1 MVLEISKGIEPGNL
15 KITVLVSNTTS
26 RTLATDDRFKG
37 SVIQPESKYHRLLG
51 EHGLAISIKF
61 IEKGINHHILLDT
74 GGLMNTIIKNS
85 KNLEISLS
93 DVEKVIL
100 SHGHYDH
107 FGGLEKV
114 IPEIRKKAE
123 IYLNPICYEQNHVII
138 STTGE
143 EISAEEL
150 TLSLNTMQKEGKLRR
165 NSKLPLLNKVMIKK
179 LANEHKIKIIET
191 NKPEILHNG
200 VVTSGEIEIFNND
213 EVTKGFYLT
222 QKNNRFSKHTF
233 RDETSLY
240 INIKNRGL
248 VILTG
253 CAHTGL
259 INTIKHGQKLTGINQ
274 VYAIIGGFHKERE
287 SYEKIEEVVTYLENL
302 NPKITCGMHC
312 TGFNFNKE
320 MHRHSS
326 HTLGIVGTEF
336 NL

>member
-1 MVLEISKGIEPGNL
+1 MVLEISNGIEPGNL

-26 RTLATDDRFKG
+26 RTLATDDKFKG
-37 SVIQPESKYHRLLG
+37 SVIQPSSKYHRLLG

-61 IEKGINHHILLDT
+61 IENGISHHILLDT
-74 GGLMNTIIKNS
+74 GGLMNTIIENS

-107 FGGLEKV
+107 FGGLERV

-123 IYLNPICYEQNHVII
+123 IYLNPICYEQNQVII

-143 EISAEEL
+143 EIPAEEL
-150 TLSLNTMQKEGKLRR
+150 TLSLNTLQKEGKLRR
-165 NSKLPLLNKVMIKK
+165 NSKLPLLNKVKIKK
-179 LANEHKIKIIET
+179 LAYEHKIKIIET
-191 NKPEILHNG
+191 NKPEILYNG
-200 VVTSGEIEIFNND
+200 VIISGEIEIFNRD

-222 QKNNRFSKHTF
+222 QNDNNFLKHTF
-233 RDETSLY
+233 RDETSVY
-240 INIKNRGL
+240 INVKNMGL
-248 VILTG
+248 VVLTG

-274 VYAIIGGFHKERE
+274 IYAVIGGFHKENE
-287 SYEKIEEVVTYLENL
+287 SSEKIEEAVKFIENL

-312 TGFNFNKE
+312 TGFYFNKE

-326 HTLGIVGTEF
+326 HTLGIVGTTF